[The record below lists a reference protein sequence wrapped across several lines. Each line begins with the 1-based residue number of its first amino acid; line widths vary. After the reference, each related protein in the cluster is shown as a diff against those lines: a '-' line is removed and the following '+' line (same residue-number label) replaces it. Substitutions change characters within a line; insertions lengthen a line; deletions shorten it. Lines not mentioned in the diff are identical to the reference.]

1 MEILRKLAVIVLG
14 AVVLSGALSG
24 VASAQQYP
32 IVCALKAAVP
42 DPAAVVSEDTDVIVR
57 GMPGVRTCPGLRAP
71 SQALHPVHLWL
82 VADPY

>member
-14 AVVLSGALSG
+14 AAVLSGALSG

-32 IVCALKAAVP
+32 IVCALKATVP

-57 GMPGVRTCPGLRAP
+57 GMPNVRFCPGLHAP
-71 SQALHPVHLWL
+71 SQVLHPVHPWF
-82 VADPY
+82 VAGPD